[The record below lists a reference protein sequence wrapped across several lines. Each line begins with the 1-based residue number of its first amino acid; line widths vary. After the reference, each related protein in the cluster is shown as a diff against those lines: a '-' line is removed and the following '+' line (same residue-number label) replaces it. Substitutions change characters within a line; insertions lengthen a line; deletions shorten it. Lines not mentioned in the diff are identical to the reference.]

1 MRKSQTRQIGEV
13 ILDLLKEM
21 QIDRKLR
28 EVSLI
33 NQWEAIMG
41 KMVSSRTS
49 NIYIR
54 NKILYLQLTS
64 SVLKTE
70 LLMMRQQ
77 IIDRLNENAGDK
89 LIENI
94 VIR

>member
-54 NKILYLQLTS
+54 NKILYVQLTS

-77 IIDRLNENAGDK
+77 IIDRLNENAKDK